1 MCFLCEK
8 VFYLKCI
15 ITVKA
20 LDFKEKNA
28 ILFSI
33 NIIFYFFIIK
43 QGCRLVK
50 MLKRVRVPS
59 PS

>member
-1 MCFLCEK
+1 MCFLCEN
-8 VFYLKCI
+8 FFHLKCI

-20 LDFKEKNA
+20 LEFKEKNPT
-28 ILFSI
+28 LVSI
-33 NIIFYFFIIK
+33 NIIFYFYIIK